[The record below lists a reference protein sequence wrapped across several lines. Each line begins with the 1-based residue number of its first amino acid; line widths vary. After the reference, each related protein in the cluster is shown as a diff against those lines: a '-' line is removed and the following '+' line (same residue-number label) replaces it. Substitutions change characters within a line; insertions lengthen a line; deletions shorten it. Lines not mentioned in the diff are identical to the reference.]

1 MPVHEAQ
8 AFPFAL
14 SQKLQ
19 SFHPILEAP
28 LRLSSPVNS
37 ARIVSSTPRRHAA
50 DISAGSASHLTPR

>member
-1 MPVHEAQ
+1 MPVHQAQ

-28 LRLSSPVNS
+28 LRRSDPVNS
-37 ARIVSSTPRRHAA
+37 AGIVSSTARRHKA
-50 DISAGSASHLTPR
+50 DISAGSDSHLTPR